1 LIAIAVFVAV
11 TAIVLWP
18 HLREEERSLIG
29 SGRIARAMGMGVPG
43 DGQAGPAVGLRGRRI
58 SNSDALAQLLA
69 PLSLTFSIEKQLSRS
84 DWKGMKVSDFLLVT
98 AVAAVVPFVIVGR
111 LFDSLLIGAIV
122 GLCGALIPRF
132 LLTRSIKKRRD
143 RFNHQLVEVLSQM
156 ANSLKAGFG
165 LLQAMA
171 QAADESKPPLSDEF
185 RQTLHDIQVGASVDD
200 AFNSLD
206 NRVGSEDLGIVVTA
220 ILIQRG
226 AGGSL
231 AEIIEGVAITMRDR
245 IRIRGEINTLTTQ
258 GKYTGYL
265 IGALPIL
272 LAAGFFFL
280 NRPYESLL
288 FTTDLGHLLLIGWGV
303 MQVIGLLVIRKI
315 LSIEL

>member
-1 LIAIAVFVAV
+1 VPILIAIAVFVAV

-122 GLCGALIPRF
+122 GLCGR
-132 LLTRSIKKRRD
+132 
-143 RFNHQLVEVLSQM
+143 
-156 ANSLKAGFG
+156 
-165 LLQAMA
+165 
-171 QAADESKPPLSDEF
+171 
-185 RQTLHDIQVGASVDD
+185 
-200 AFNSLD
+200 
-206 NRVGSEDLGIVVTA
+206 
-220 ILIQRG
+220 
-226 AGGSL
+226 
-231 AEIIEGVAITMRDR
+231 
-245 IRIRGEINTLTTQ
+245 
-258 GKYTGYL
+258 
-265 IGALPIL
+265 
-272 LAAGFFFL
+272 
-280 NRPYESLL
+280 
-288 FTTDLGHLLLIGWGV
+288 
-303 MQVIGLLVIRKI
+303 
-315 LSIEL
+315 